1 MRYDVLKNRLTNG
14 NSFLRTAALER
25 IAALADAL
33 EITQQQA
40 DELTAIAQEK
50 GTDILPDDAAQGR
63 LGKIERTIDAFF
75 AAARESAVLSPILER
90 MVEIIG

>member
-1 MRYDVLKNRLTNG
+1 MRYDALKNRLTNG

-50 GTDILPDDAAQGR
+50 GTDILPDDAQGR